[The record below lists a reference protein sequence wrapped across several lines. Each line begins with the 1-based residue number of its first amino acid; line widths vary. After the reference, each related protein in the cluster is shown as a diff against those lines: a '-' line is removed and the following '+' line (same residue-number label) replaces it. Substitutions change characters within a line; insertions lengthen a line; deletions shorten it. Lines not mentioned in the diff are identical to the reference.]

1 MTHTRHTFDGQ
12 RTNLWGGPPVLANL
26 SFKSTSNQTQNNL
39 RVSCVRHVYVC
50 VMCICVCHVYVRV
63 MGNVCVC
70 HVYVCVMCVNG
81 PGVQE
86 LKKYRI
92 PARCRPPVRPPVCS
106 LSLARRS
113 FVSQSRIGQ
122 ICDFLCKGFESRTR
136 QSFQRNMSCVRAKQ
150 TSQLSRKPNSI
161 FCV

>member
-1 MTHTRHTFDGQ
+1 MC
-12 RTNLWGGPPVLANL
+12 VMCMC
-26 SFKSTSNQTQNNL
+26 
-39 RVSCVRHVYVC
+39 VSCVFVC
-50 VMCICVCHVYVRV
+50 VMYMCVSWV
-63 MGNVCVC
+63 MCVC

-161 FCV
+161 FLCLNKDRCLSLARRPLADPSTRRWFVAR